1 MSIARDE
8 GRLDFSGLSDI
19 DARNVQKAI
28 ARGDD
33 FQGYI
38 PSEALVSLFAIIW
51 SLQGFGPWISLRV
64 NEDGVIWDGNVGS
77 ETEAG

>member
-8 GRLDFSGLSDI
+8 GRLDLSGLSDI

-28 ARGDD
+28 ARGDN

-38 PSEALVSLFAIIW
+38 PSEALGFIVRNYLELARLPSLDLAA
-51 SLQGFGPWISLRV
+51 SK
-64 NEDGVIWDGNVGS
+64 
-77 ETEAG
+77 